1 MKRFHVTAQRKLYL
15 MPFLVLAAVLFSLT
29 GCGTTKAP
37 TPYPM
42 SVSSSVTADNLVKT
56 ASSQIGTKYRY
67 GGTAPGGFDCSG
79 LIWWTFQQNGI
90 AIPRTSSDQADM
102 GISVRRSEMQK
113 GDVLVFRTSRTGT
126 HTALYIGS
134 DNFIH
139 SPKPG
144 KRVKKDTLKLPYWND
159 RLIAVRRILY

>member
-1 MKRFHVTAQRKLYL
+1 MYYIGLDV
-15 MPFLVLAAVLFSLT
+15 
-29 GCGTTKAP
+29 GGTTFKAGVVTEDGRIVHKDAMP
-37 TPYPM
+37 TGIERPYQEIIADMAALCKKVAEDAGIPM
-42 SVSSSVTADNLVKT
+42 SEIKS
-56 ASSQIGTKYRY
+56 IGV
-67 GGTAPGGFDCSG
+67 GVP
-79 LIWWTFQQNGI
+79 GI